1 MDKQMVG
8 KEAIKKGWAKNEERP
23 QIVMK
28 DFVPHLPH
36 LANNGQFLHNTKPGN
51 MCLDLSFRKCELTQQ
66 GKEGRADE
74 ECDREEGPE
83 GSNFVLLFPTP
94 QVV

>member
-51 MCLDLSFRKCELTQQ
+51 MCLDLSFRKCELTQ
-66 GKEGRADE
+66 
-74 ECDREEGPE
+74 
-83 GSNFVLLFPTP
+83 
-94 QVV
+94 